1 MGTRDFSVE
10 PFCVSQK
17 SYWKRMHIVAE
28 FYRWFLNYS
37 PPFGDAVITSFIVIL
52 GRDARRRF
60 AS

>member
-1 MGTRDFSVE
+1 
-10 PFCVSQK
+10 
-17 SYWKRMHIVAE
+17 MHIVAE